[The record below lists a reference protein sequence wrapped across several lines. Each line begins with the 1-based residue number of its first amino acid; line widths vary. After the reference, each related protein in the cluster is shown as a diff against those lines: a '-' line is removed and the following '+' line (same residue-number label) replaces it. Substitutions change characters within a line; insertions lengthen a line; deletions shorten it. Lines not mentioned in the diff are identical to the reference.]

1 MSPQNCLICLVQPC
15 AQNINKIRNF
25 EVRNVTKSIAISLA
39 TTAFSWAWV
48 FPVKAQIVGDGTLPV
63 PTQVTPTSGIDFN
76 ITHGTQVG
84 GNLFHSFSQFSVPT
98 LGSAVFDTTQYSG
111 IQNIFSRV
119 TGGSISSIDGLIRA
133 TGSANLFLLNP
144 TGILF
149 GANARLQVGGSF
161 IATTGNSVRFAD
173 GTEFSA
179 NPQAPSLL
187 TMSVPIG
194 VQFGN
199 APGTIQ
205 VNGAGL
211 AVPAGR
217 TLGLLGGAIEI
228 NGGALAAAGGT
239 NLDAPAGRIELGSV
253 GGNSLV
259 GVTPVSRGFALS
271 YNGVQAFQPIQLT
284 QAAYASAANI
294 NPNDGGGD
302 IQIQGQQVQLS
313 GGSQIATFTT
323 NASGGT
329 LTVNASETVELFG
342 TGFIPGEEIPSG
354 FLNRTLGRGN
364 AGDLIIN
371 TRQLVIRD
379 GALVSA
385 STNGAGQGGSLT
397 INAADSID
405 VSGASATNP
414 GSTFSGISVASNRN
428 ATGPAGNLAINTNR
442 LSVRDGGQIS
452 ATTFGSGRGGN
463 LTVNAI
469 NVELV
474 GGSATQVNGLFAQ
487 AGSSSA
493 TSNNPNA
500 TGQGGNLT
508 VNTETLLVQNGSRI
522 STGTFTAGSAGNLT
536 INAAESVRVVGRSP
550 SDLSPSTLSAG
561 SVSAG
566 AAGNLSIA
574 TRELRVE
581 AGGTIAVS
589 ATGTGVAGDLQIVS
603 PFIQLNNQ
611 GVLTAETRAGQ
622 GNISLVSS
630 DVRLRRNSLISTNAT
645 GTATGGNISI
655 STQTLVA
662 LENSD
667 ITANAQESFGG
678 RVSIQTAAIFGTA
691 FRAQLTPESDITATS
706 ALGPQFSG
714 LVTIQT
720 PGIDPS
726 QGIVQLQ
733 SDVID
738 ISSLVVQA
746 CSPESQRTAGEFF
759 ITGRG
764 GLPPSPTDPIA
775 EDQIQVDLGQPL
787 PDRAA
792 SLPPVP
798 PGEFANQTDQPL
810 TAPLLQAQGWTV
822 NAQRKVVLVAQSS
835 SISAPMTGLIL
846 PPCKTP

>member
-1 MSPQNCLICLVQPC
+1 M
-15 AQNINKIRNF
+15 
-25 EVRNVTKSIAISLA
+25 
-39 TTAFSWAWV
+39 
-48 FPVKAQIVGDGTLPV
+48 
-63 PTQVTPTSGIDFN
+63 PTSGIDFN
-76 ITHGTQVG
+76 ITDGTQVG

-133 TGSANLFLLNP
+133 TGTANLFLLNP
-144 TGILF
+144 NGVLF

-161 IATTGNSVRFAD
+161 IATTGNSIRFVD
-173 GTEFSA
+173 GMEFSA
-179 NPQAPSLL
+179 NLQTPSLL
-187 TMSVPIG
+187 TMNVPIG

-199 APGTIQ
+199 TPGTIQ
-205 VNGAGL
+205 INGAGL
-211 AVPAGR
+211 MVPSGR

-253 GGNSLV
+253 GENSFV

-271 YNGVQAFQPIQLT
+271 YRGVQAFQPIQLA
-284 QAAYASAANI
+284 QAAYASAANV
-294 NPNDGGGD
+294 NPDNGGGD
-302 IQIQGQQVQLS
+302 IQIQGQRVQLG

-323 NASGGT
+323 NAAGGT
-329 LTVNASETVELFG
+329 LTVNASETIELLG

-354 FLNRTLGRGN
+354 LLNRTLGRGN

-385 STNGAGQGGSLT
+385 STNGAGQGGNLT
-397 INAADSID
+397 IS
-405 VSGASATNP
+405 ASESVEVI
-414 GSTFSGISVASNRN
+414 GFSTVQASQLFSGISVASTRN
-428 ATGPAGNLAINTNR
+428 ATGQAGNLVVNTNR
-442 LSVRDGGQIS
+442 LNVKDGGQIS
-452 ATTFGSGRGGN
+452 ATTFGRGRGGN
-463 LTVNAI
+463 LIVNAAA
-469 NVELV
+469 VELV
-474 GGSATQVNGLFAQ
+474 GGSETQVNGLFAQ
-487 AGSSSA
+487 AGSSNPRI
-493 TSNNPNA
+493 NNPNV

-508 VNTETLLVQNGSRI
+508 VNTETLVVQNGSKI
-522 STGTFTAGSAGNLT
+522 STGTFTAGNAGNLT
-536 INAAESVRVVGRSP
+536 INAAESVQVVGRSP
-550 SDLSPSTLSAG
+550 LDRSPSTLSAG
-561 SVSAG
+561 SASAG

-589 ATGTGVAGDLQIVS
+589 ATGTGIAGDLQITS

-622 GNISLVSS
+622 GNISLESS

-655 STQTLVA
+655 STKTLVA

-691 FRAQLTPESDITATS
+691 FRTQLTPESDITATS

-733 SDVID
+733 SDVVD
-738 ISSLVVQA
+738 ISGLVVQA
-746 CSPESQRTAGEFF
+746 CSPERQRTAGEFF

-775 EDQIQVDLGQPL
+775 EDQIQVDLGKPL

-792 SLPPVP
+792 PLPPVP
-798 PGEFANQTDQPL
+798 PGEFANQTDQQL
-810 TAPLLQAQGWTV
+810 TAPLLQAQGWIV
-822 NAQRKVVLVAQSS
+822 NAQRKVVLVAQSP